1 MKNFLRPMR
10 TSKILPAGVILLV
23 GTIACAQALQLHTLT
38 DETTPLLLRTASQ
51 GYLGVYLG
59 DVDSERAQALHLGS
73 PQGAEITLLDHD
85 APAAKVGLRVHDVIL
100 ELNGSRIQS
109 ADQLRKLLHEVAI
122 GHKVE
127 LVISRDGARQSV
139 SVQMADRRK
148 VQEQARQEIGSG
160 GYSAPAFGFV
170 GGSGSPDAQSP
181 PAGFHLW
188 SMGHSLNVG
197 ALVEPLAPQTAEI
210 LGVSSGLVIKSVAS
224 KSAAF
229 VAGLKPRD
237 VILQVGPDAIATVS
251 DWERALRSS
260 EGKPVQVE
268 IFRDRSKQL
277 VLLQVITRK

>member
-1 MKNFLRPMR
+1 MKNFLRPMGN
-10 TSKILPAGVILLV
+10 TKILLAGTILLA
-23 GTIACAQALQLHTLT
+23 GATLACAQALQLHTLT

-59 DVDSERAQALHLGS
+59 DVDSERAQALRLGS

-100 ELNGSRIQS
+100 QLNGSRIQS

-127 LVISRDGARQSV
+127 LVISRDGARQTV

-170 GGSGSPDAQSP
+170 SGAASPDA

-229 VAGLKPRD
+229 AAGLKPRD
-237 VILQVGPDAIATVS
+237 VILQVGPDTIATVS

-277 VLLQVITRK
+277 VLLQVIAPK